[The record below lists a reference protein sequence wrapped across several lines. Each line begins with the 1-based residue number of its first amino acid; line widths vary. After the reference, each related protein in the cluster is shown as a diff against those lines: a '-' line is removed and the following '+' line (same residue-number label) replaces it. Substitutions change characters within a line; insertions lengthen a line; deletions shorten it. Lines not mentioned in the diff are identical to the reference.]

1 VAPEAD
7 LDMIAAVAP
16 AMIHYR
22 KIVAHRPMDQ
32 EFAER
37 LVDAVILPLVTGRT
51 TQVPEPALVAGA

>member
-1 VAPEAD
+1 
-7 LDMIAAVAP
+7 
-16 AMIHYR
+16 
-22 KIVAHRPMDQ
+22 MDQ

>member
-1 VAPEAD
+1 
-7 LDMIAAVAP
+7 MIAAVAP

-37 LVDAVILPLVTGRT
+37 LVDEVILPLVTGRT
-51 TQVPEPALVAGA
+51 PRG